1 MVIGIIVIGL
11 LGGMA
16 VGVQAPLA
24 SIISGRL
31 GMLESVF
38 IVHLGAVIV
47 SGMILAVQGGGHLG
61 DWRTLPWYTLT
72 TGLMGMVVISTIS
85 YTIPR
90 LGATATITLVVAG
103 QLMIGVA
110 LDHYGWLGIETRPID
125 LPRILGIGVLFLGIW
140 LIIR

>member
-1 MVIGIIVIGL
+1 MVIGIVVVGL
-11 LGGMA
+11 LAGMA

-24 SIISGRL
+24 SLIGGRL

-38 IVHLGAVIV
+38 IVHFGAVIG
-47 SGMILAVQGGGHLG
+47 SGMILALQRGGNLLE
-61 DWRTLPWYTLT
+61 WRTLPWYTLT
-72 TGLMGMVVISTIS
+72 AGLMGMVVISAIS

-103 QLMIGVA
+103 QLMIGVV
-110 LDHYGWLGIETRPID
+110 LDHFGWLGVETRPID